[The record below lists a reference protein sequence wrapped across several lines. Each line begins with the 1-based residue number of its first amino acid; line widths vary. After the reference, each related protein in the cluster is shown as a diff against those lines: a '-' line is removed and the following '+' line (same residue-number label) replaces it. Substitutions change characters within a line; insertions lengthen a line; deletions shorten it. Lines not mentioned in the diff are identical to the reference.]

1 VVSPQT
7 QPLDGEEEELWRAL
21 TFVMTQLP
29 RALDADLQ
37 RQAQMS
43 VSDYGV
49 LVHLSESKEG
59 LVLSQLAQT
68 INLSL
73 SRVSR
78 LVDAMVE
85 RGEVT
90 KRTSGDDARCVL
102 VEITPVGLK
111 ALRAA
116 YPTQLANIR
125 AAVFDHLGR
134 DEIVA
139 IKSGLAKIK
148 AGLERSSATS

>member
-1 VVSPQT
+1 VVSPRT
-7 QPLDGEEEELWRAL
+7 QPLNGEEEALWRAF

-37 RQAQMS
+37 RQAHMS

-90 KRTSGDDARCVL
+90 KRPSGDDARCVL
-102 VEITPVGLK
+102 VEITPTGLA

-125 AAVFDHLGR
+125 AAVFDQLDRG
-134 DEIVA
+134 EIVA
-139 IKSGLAKIK
+139 ITSGLAKIK
-148 AGLERSSATS
+148 AGLERSSTSS

>member
-1 VVSPQT
+1 VVSPKT
-7 QPLDGEEEELWRAL
+7 QPLDAEEESLWRAL
-21 TFVMTQLP
+21 TFVMAQLP

-37 RQAQMS
+37 RQAHMS

-90 KRTSGDDARCVL
+90 KRPSGDDARCVL
-102 VEITPVGLK
+102 VEITPTGLA
-111 ALRAA
+111 ALQAA

-125 AAVFDHLGR
+125 AAVFDHLNR
-134 DEIVA
+134 SDVTA
-139 IKSGLAKIK
+139 LDVGLSKIK
-148 AGLERSSATS
+148 AGLQRSTLSN